1 MPLVQTES
9 IVLRTYSLAE
19 ADRIVVFFTR
29 GHGIVRGV
37 AKGAKRLNSRFGGSL
52 EPFSL
57 VNVEYFEK
65 EDRELV
71 SIRSIEI
78 ERSLFDIAAEPAFL
92 LVFSEMADLLMAFVP
107 PQDPNETLFRMVK
120 ACVTADIR
128 SERELNALKVYFELW
143 LLRLGGFLPDWSACY
158 RCGRKFESTE
168 TARTDSDQH
177 LLCSS
182 CSRSDAGR
190 AVVPAVR
197 DGFVIARSLSPEDYS
212 KQIGASDNDI
222 AVKELNEIL
231 KKIIQNV
238 IGGGRERFTAGL

>member
-19 ADRIVVFFTR
+19 ADRIVVLFTR

-37 AKGAKRLNSRFGGSL
+37 AKGAKRLNSKFGGSL

-57 VNVEYFEK
+57 VNVEYFQK

-78 ERSLFDIAAEPAFL
+78 ERSLFDVAAEPAFL
-92 LVFSEMADLLMAFVP
+92 SVFSEMADLLMAFVP

-120 ACVTADIR
+120 ACVTANIT

-143 LLRLGGFLPDWSACY
+143 LLRLGGFLPDWSACF
-158 RCGRKFESTE
+158 RCGRKFEPTE

-177 LLCSS
+177 LLCPT
-182 CSRSDAGR
+182 CARSHSGT
-190 AVVPAVR
+190 AVSPNVR
-197 DGFVIARSLSPEDYS
+197 EQFLIARTFSPEEYAKRTS
-212 KQIGASDNDI
+212 ASDNEI
-222 AVKELNEIL
+222 AVKELAEIL
-231 KKIIQNV
+231 RKIIQNV
-238 IGGGRERFTAGL
+238 IGGSRERRATGF